1 MARIEAIEVAGYKSI
16 RSAMIPLG
24 ALNVLIGG
32 ANGSGK
38 SNLLGVFGLL
48 ASLLDRR
55 LQLHVGRQGGADRIL
70 HFGRKVTSSLRVCLR
85 FGRPAYEAVLVPT
98 DDNTLVFEEET
109 AWNGKPFRSPFAN
122 PGWIFADDDEAR
134 ATGESLGPGG
144 HLESG
149 LPASAPSPALPQMTG
164 GAVGPGAPS
173 TVVQV
178 GGAATTPVAL
188 EMRGRRLYH
197 FHDTSSSARLKQK
210 QPIDDNRALHPEG
223 DNLAPF
229 LFALKTVSPGA
240 YHRIVE
246 AVRAVAPFFDDF
258 ALAPDTLNPEL
269 IQLAW
274 RHVSHDRQFGPAA
287 LSDGTL
293 RFMCLATLLL
303 QPELPSTILID
314 EPELGLHPFAIQQLG
329 ALVRSAAVNT
339 QIILATQSVTLL
351 DEFNADETI
360 VCEQHDGASVF
371 RRVEDHTLAEWRDEY
386 SLGDLWLKNVLGGR
400 PR

>member
-1 MARIEAIEVAGYKSI
+1 MVRIESIEIAGYKSI
-16 RSAMIPLG
+16 RSAMVPLG
-24 ALNVLIGG
+24 ALNVLIG

-98 DDNTLVFEEET
+98 DDNTLVFEDET
-109 AWNGKPFRSPFAN
+109 AWDGKPFRTPFAD
-122 PGWIFADDDEAR
+122 PERLVDEDEAH
-134 ATGESLGPGG
+134 AIGESLGPGG

-149 LPASAPSPALPQMTG
+149 LPASAPSSALPRIIRG
-164 GAVGPGAPS
+164 PVGPGASS

-178 GGAATTPVAL
+178 GGSAIAPVVL

-197 FHDTSSSARLKQK
+197 FHDTSSSAPLKQK

-223 DNLAPF
+223 NNLAPF
-229 LFALKTVSPGA
+229 LFALKTVSQGA

-269 IQLAW
+269 IQLEW

-293 RFMCLATLLL
+293 RFICLATLLL
-303 QPELPSTILID
+303 QPVLPSTILID
-314 EPELGLHPFAIQQLG
+314 EPELGLHPFAIHQFG

-360 VCEQHDGASVF
+360 VCEQHEGASVF
-371 RRVEDHTLAEWRDEY
+371 RRVEEHTLAAWRDEY
-386 SLGDLWLKNVLGGR
+386 SLGDLWQKNVLGGR

>member
-1 MARIEAIEVAGYKSI
+1 V
-16 RSAMIPLG
+16 
-24 ALNVLIGG
+24 
-32 ANGSGK
+32 
-38 SNLLGVFGLL
+38 
-48 ASLLDRR
+48 
-55 LQLHVGRQGGADRIL
+55 HVGG
-70 HFGRKVTSSLRVCLR
+70 
-85 FGRPAYEAVLVPT
+85 
-98 DDNTLVFEEET
+98 
-109 AWNGKPFRSPFAN
+109 
-122 PGWIFADDDEAR
+122 
-134 ATGESLGPGG
+134 
-144 HLESG
+144 
-149 LPASAPSPALPQMTG
+149 SAI
-164 GAVGPGAPS
+164 
-173 TVVQV
+173 
-178 GGAATTPVAL
+178 TPVVL

-269 IQLAW
+269 IQLEW

-314 EPELGLHPFAIQQLG
+314 EPELGLHPFAIHQFG

-351 DEFNADETI
+351 DEFNADEII
-360 VCEQHDGASVF
+360 VCEQHEGASVF
-371 RRVEDHTLAEWRDEY
+371 CRVEEHTLAAWRDEY
-386 SLGDLWLKNVLGGR
+386 SLGELWLKNVLGGR

>member
-1 MARIEAIEVAGYKSI
+1 MARIESIEVAGYKSI

-24 ALNVLIGG
+24 ALNVLIG

-98 DDNTLVFEEET
+98 DDNTLVFEEEN
-109 AWNGKPFRSPFAN
+109 AWDGKPFRSPFAN
-122 PGWIFADDDEAR
+122 PSIFADDAEAGG
-134 ATGESLGPGG
+134 AGDQLGPGG

-149 LPASAPSPALPQMTG
+149 LPASASSPAFPGMTG
-164 GAVGPGAPS
+164 GAVGPGASS
-173 TVVQV
+173 TGAHA
-178 GGAATTPVAL
+178 GGSAIAPVAL

-269 IQLAW
+269 IQLEW
-274 RHVSHDRQFGPAA
+274 RHVSHERQFGPAA

-303 QPELPSTILID
+303 QPEPPSTILID
-314 EPELGLHPFAIQQLG
+314 EPELGLHPFAIHQFG
-329 ALVRSAAVNT
+329 ALVRSAAVTT

-351 DEFNADETI
+351 DEFNADQTI
-360 VCEQHDGASVF
+360 VCEQHEGASVF
-371 RRVEDHTLAEWRDEY
+371 RRVEEHTLAAWRDEY
-386 SLGDLWLKNVLGGR
+386 SLGELWMKNILGGR